1 MKATGVVRTIY
12 LYLFSLLG
20 LIFVSIGSIRLL
32 DMALRTFVFRE
43 ADALER
49 YEVPPVPVMG
59 RLERVDEVAER
70 AELTEEEKQT
80 LRRSIEEYRRWEE
93 RRAQVDPVR
102 ARRQREAS
110 SSLAMIL
117 VGLPLYLYHWRIV
130 RREAAERRRRRED
143 LAGSAASV
151 ARN

>member
-1 MKATGVVRTIY
+1 MKATGIIRTIY

-20 LIFVSIGSIRLL
+20 LIFIAIGSIRLL

-49 YEVPPVPVMG
+49 YEPPPVPTLG
-59 RLERVDEVAER
+59 RLERVDEVAAR
-70 AELTEEEKQT
+70 AELSEEDKAA
-80 LRRSIEEYRRWEE
+80 LRRSIQEYRRWEE
-93 RRAQVDPVR
+93 RRAQIDPVR
-102 ARRQREAS
+102 ARRQRDAS

-117 VGLPLYLYHWRIV
+117 VGLPLYLYHWRII

-143 LAGSAASV
+143 LAQASAITPQ
-151 ARN
+151 

>member
-1 MKATGVVRTIY
+1 MKANAVVRTIY

-20 LIFVSIGSIRLL
+20 LVFVAIGSIRLL
-32 DMALRTFVFRE
+32 DMALRAFVFTQ

-49 YEVPPVPVMG
+49 YEPPPMPAYG
-59 RLERVDEVAER
+59 RLGPLDTLAVRADLTAEER
-70 AELTEEEKQT
+70 QI
-80 LRRSIEEYRRWEE
+80 LRQSIEEYRRWEE
-93 RRAQVDPVR
+93 RRRRIDPVQ

-130 RREAAERRRRRED
+130 RREAAERRRRRESMTS
-143 LAGSAASV
+143 GSPA
-151 ARN
+151 

>member
-1 MKATGVVRTIY
+1 MRATGIIRTIY

-20 LIFVSIGSIRLL
+20 LIFIAIGSIRLL

-49 YEVPPVPVMG
+49 YEAPPMPTLG
-59 RLERVDEVAER
+59 RLERVDEVAAR
-70 AELTEEEKQT
+70 ADLTEEDKEA
-80 LRRSIEEYRRWEE
+80 LRRSIQEYRRWEE

-102 ARRQREAS
+102 ARRQRDAS

-117 VGLPLYLYHWRIV
+117 VGLPLYLYHWRII
-130 RREAAERRRRRED
+130 RREAAERRRRREE
-143 LAGSAASV
+143 LAQASAITPQ
-151 ARN
+151 